1 MRNVAKRKGAQKQRK
16 LKLSI
21 FKNSNEHFLRTKDKK
36 VNPLKRV
43 KVREMEITVE
53 AVPLPVYW
61 VKKQGIKFTYDDVK
75 QIRENVATL
84 KKKYYR

>member
-1 MRNVAKRKGAQKQRK
+1 
-16 LKLSI
+16 
-21 FKNSNEHFLRTKDKK
+21 
-36 VNPLKRV
+36 
-43 KVREMEITVE
+43 MEITVE

-84 KKKYYR
+84 KKKYYRSDIELDAFSQLTLVVNI

>member
-1 MRNVAKRKGAQKQRK
+1 M
-16 LKLSI
+16 
-21 FKNSNEHFLRTKDKK
+21 
-36 VNPLKRV
+36 NPLKRV
-43 KVREMEITVE
+43 KVTEMEITVE

-75 QIRENVATL
+75 QIRENVAML

>member
-1 MRNVAKRKGAQKQRK
+1 M
-16 LKLSI
+16 
-21 FKNSNEHFLRTKDKK
+21 H
-36 VNPLKRV
+36 PLKRV

-61 VKKQGIKFTYDDVK
+61 VKKQGTEFTYDDVK

-84 KKKYYR
+84 KKKYYRSDTE